1 MVSAAATPLIPPES
15 YSRSSSVNSRDE
27 ASFNRRRKKN
37 GSLSLFYATLC
48 VIDLFGVFPI
58 VALPSSIISCGLY
71 GIPLVLFVITLQIYT
86 AVILGRCWIIAE
98 KVQPSIV
105 QKNRYP
111 YAAIAEMTYGRGASV
126 FVTVLLDLTV
136 FGAGIPNL
144 LMASQNMQLLGARIS
159 DGEFNLSFCIW
170 LIIIGVFLCPL
181 MWLGSPKNMK

>member
-1 MVSAAATPLIPPES
+1 MG
-15 YSRSSSVNSRDE
+15 
-27 ASFNRRRKKN
+27 K
-37 GSLSLFYATLC
+37 LSLFYATLC

-58 VALPSSIISCGLY
+58 VALPRAIITCGLF
-71 GIPLVLFVITLQIYT
+71 GIPLVLFIVTLQIYT

-98 KVQPSIV
+98 KLEPSIV

-111 YAAIAEMTYGRGASV
+111 YAAIAELTYGKWASV

-136 FGAGIPNL
+136 FGGSIPNL
-144 LMASQNMQLLGARIS
+144 LMASQNLELFGLRIS
-159 DGEFNLSFCIW
+159 DGQFDLSFCLW

>member
-1 MVSAAATPLIPPES
+1 M
-15 YSRSSSVNSRDE
+15 
-27 ASFNRRRKKN
+27 
-37 GSLSLFYATLC
+37 SLFYATLC

-58 VALPSSIISCGLY
+58 VALPSAIISCGLY

-111 YAAIAEMTYGRGASV
+111 YAAIAEMTYGQPLSV
-126 FVTVLLDLTV
+126 FVTILLDLTV
-136 FGAGIPNL
+136 FGGGIPNL
-144 LMASQNMQLLGARIS
+144 LMASQNMQLFGSRIS
-159 DGEFNLSFCIW
+159 NGEFNLSFCVW
-170 LIIIGVFLCPL
+170 MIIIGVFLCPL

>member
-1 MVSAAATPLIPPES
+1 MVSA
-15 YSRSSSVNSRDE
+15 RSVNSAD
-27 ASFNRRRKKN
+27 
-37 GSLSLFYATLC
+37 GSQSQPSTKSSKIQRLSVFYATLC

-71 GIPLVLFVITLQIYT
+71 GIPLVLFIITLQIYT

-98 KVQPSIV
+98 RLQPSIV

-111 YAAIAEMTYGRGASV
+111 YAAIAELTYGRRAKN
-126 FVTVLLDLTV
+126 FVTVLLDVTV

-144 LMASQNMQLLGARIS
+144 LMASQNMQLLGMRIS
-159 DGEFNLSFCIW
+159 DGQFDLSFCLW
-170 LIIIGVFLCPL
+170 MIIIGVFLCPL